1 MYPVVF
7 SNYKQSAWLEASR
20 TEGLCVFFCWV
31 KLRIRGELKKK
42 KRKRNVFNFFRK
54 QSALYHPV

>member
-42 KRKRNVFNFFRK
+42 KKT
-54 QSALYHPV
+54 